1 MLLVTPSYTS
11 ILAEGNRFIPDLI
24 RQTYHGWSRGQLL
37 DVLVAVVDRIAPPTS
52 RIKNVDTVPLASGEV
67 NYNGKGLSVLL
78 TDSET
83 ATPGLWSQSESRQGD
98 ATSALRRRS
107 TLSFQFGPNKESL
120 HPAEANAA
128 PKSFQSKTIKLPV
141 ANTVF
146 QNGRESSIQAQR
158 WIVGETM
165 LEPTLACIKR
175 SWIQEQA
182 LRIAFPYPPEPDKF
196 PLQIIAPMK
205 CIGPRQRV
213 VSSMGNIIRQVHSF
227 EDLSGPAPHRLQ
239 SEAEPASKQ
248 LEDAINQWITKPGN
262 EMGAVEVWALVRPPT
277 ILQRHREQFFTKI
290 VKAGGHFHKVLSGG
304 GGWGNRQGLLALD
317 PEVDFDV
324 TPELTMAQDFNS
336 VVPEEAEGTASN
348 QIVNPGDFVEFF
360 VRRPIKSSSTERPK
374 VANSLFFKCP
384 PCVVF
389 GTTPST
395 VDAMPE
401 PDSMAHLNGSSSDC
415 IFIPC
420 HFGMLSEQGV
430 SLTTTSI
437 DGEVT
442 RTKID
447 IPYALVSCGTQG
459 HPVKTSSLLQ
469 DQSTKS
475 RESQGPQ
482 HLERGG
488 LIRRTNIYN
497 SKVDNVATQ
506 PGSKG
511 STSGH
516 PSGENKESKKPQNVK
531 RKGLTKRLK
540 LDNSNAA
547 TEPRS
552 EYSAPRLTDETEDLT
567 LAAALA
573 RIRKAGLIA
582 VPKRRTI
589 LQEEAAQKGNLR
601 NSGTV

>member
-1 MLLVTPSYTS
+1 MTLR

-67 NYNGKGLSVLL
+67 NYSGKGLSVLL

-98 ATSALRRRS
+98 ATSTLRRRS

-146 QNGRESSIQAQR
+146 HNGRESSIQAQR

-175 SWIQEQA
+175 SWIHEQV

-213 VSSMGNIIRQVHSF
+213 ATSMGNIIRQVHSL
-227 EDLSGPAPHRLQ
+227 EDLSGPAPHRFQ

-248 LEDAINQWITKPGN
+248 LEDAINQWVTEPGN

-277 ILQRHREQFFTKI
+277 ILQRHREKFFTKI

-336 VVPEEAEGTASN
+336 VVPEEGTAPS

-360 VRRPIKSSSTERPK
+360 VRRPIKASSTERPK

-401 PDSMAHLNGSSSDC
+401 PDGMTHPNGSSSDC

-420 HFGMLSEQGV
+420 HFGMLSEQGA
-430 SLTTTSI
+430 SLKTTSI

-447 IPYALVSCGTQG
+447 IPHALVSCGTQG
-459 HPVKTSSLLQ
+459 HPVKTSSLLK

-475 RESQGPQ
+475 RESQDPQ
-482 HLERGG
+482 HLEKGG
-488 LIRRTNIYN
+488 LIRRIYIYN
-497 SKVDNVATQ
+497 AKVDNVATQ
-506 PGSKG
+506 PGSES

-516 PSGENKESKKPQNVK
+516 PFGVNRKSKKLQYVK

-540 LDNSNAA
+540 LDNSKVDNAA
-547 TEPRS
+547 SEPRT
-552 EYSAPRLTDETEDLT
+552 EYSAPSPTEEMEDLT

-589 LQEEAAQKGNLR
+589 LLKDAAQTGNLQ

>member
-52 RIKNVDTVPLASGEV
+52 RIKNADTVPLASGEV
-67 NYNGKGLSVLL
+67 NYSGKGLSVLL

-83 ATPGLWSQSESRQGD
+83 ATPGLWSENESRQGD
-98 ATSALRRRS
+98 ATSTLRRRS

-120 HPAEANAA
+120 HPAEANAV

-146 QNGRESSIQAQR
+146 HNGRESSIQAQR

-165 LEPTLACIKR
+165 LEPTLACIKK
-175 SWIQEQA
+175 SWIHERV
-182 LRIAFPYPPEPDKF
+182 LRIAYPYLPEPDKF
-196 PLQIIAPMK
+196 PLQIMAPVK

-213 VSSMGNIIRQVHSF
+213 ATSMGNIIRQVHSLV
-227 EDLSGPAPHRLQ
+227 DLSGPAPHRFQ

-248 LEDAINQWITKPGN
+248 LEDAINQCVTEAGN

-277 ILQRHREQFFTKI
+277 ILQRHRQQFFTKI

-317 PEVDFDV
+317 PEVDFDL

-336 VVPEEAEGTASN
+336 VVSEEGTASSR
-348 QIVNPGDFVEFF
+348 IVNPGDFVEFF
-360 VRRPIKSSSTERPK
+360 VCRPIKSSSSERPR

-401 PDSMAHLNGSSSDC
+401 PDGMTDPNGSSSDC

-420 HFGMLSEQGV
+420 LFGMLSEQGV
-430 SLTTTSI
+430 SLTTTSF

-447 IPYALVSCGTQG
+447 IPHALVSCGTQG
-459 HPVKTSSLLQ
+459 HPVKTSSLLK
-469 DQSTKS
+469 DQSTKP
-475 RESQGPQ
+475 RESQDPQ
-482 HLERGG
+482 KLEKGG
-488 LIRRTNIYN
+488 LIRRTDIYN
-497 SKVDNVATQ
+497 SKVDNVAAQ
-506 PGSKG
+506 PGSER

-516 PSGENKESKKPQNVK
+516 LTGKNKQSKKPQYPK
-531 RKGLTKRLK
+531 RRGLIKRLN
-540 LDNSNAA
+540 LDNSKVDNAA
-547 TEPRS
+547 SEPRS
-552 EYSAPRLTDETEDLT
+552 EYPALRPTEMEDLK

-589 LQEEAAQKGNLR
+589 LIKSAAQTGDLQ
-601 NSGTV
+601 NSGNV